1 MSDFS
6 VVFIPSWP
14 HIHFAFSSI
23 PRPVIHFFSVFCHH
37 ILRLTFVLMYTACTE
52 IWTLDLEIKSFLLYQ
67 TKLYRRFPGFILQCA
82 WRDSNSIN
90 RNIVE
95 CKVKNCEMKRL
106 YVHCINRNIVECK
119 VEVYNVADLVRLR
132 INRNIVECKDSFFD
146 CPLVPLLVLIE
157 TLWNVKSV
165 ETGINRNI
173 VECKVGIALTC
184 LECSG

>member
-1 MSDFS
+1 MED
-6 VVFIPSWP
+6 
-14 HIHFAFSSI
+14 
-23 PRPVIHFFSVFCHH
+23 
-37 ILRLTFVLMYTACTE
+37 
-52 IWTLDLEIKSFLLYQ
+52 WT
-67 TKLYRRFPGFILQCA
+67 G
-82 WRDSNSIN
+82 IN

-119 VEVYNVADLVRLR
+119 GDCGSESFVRVPC

-165 ETGINRNI
+165 DHLQVDFSLRINRNI
-173 VECKVGIALTC
+173 VECKVGITLTC

>member
-1 MSDFS
+1 M
-6 VVFIPSWP
+6 
-14 HIHFAFSSI
+14 
-23 PRPVIHFFSVFCHH
+23 
-37 ILRLTFVLMYTACTE
+37 
-52 IWTLDLEIKSFLLYQ
+52 
-67 TKLYRRFPGFILQCA
+67 
-82 WRDSNSIN
+82 
-90 RNIVE
+90 E

-165 ETGINRNI
+165 DHLQVDFSLRINRNI
-173 VECKVGIALTC
+173 VECKVCCGSVQTLQ
-184 LECSG
+184 EVY

>member
-1 MSDFS
+1 MKN
-6 VVFIPSWP
+6 
-14 HIHFAFSSI
+14 
-23 PRPVIHFFSVFCHH
+23 RRKEMN
-37 ILRLTFVLMYTACTE
+37 LVLIETLWNVKIENYDRME
-52 IWTLDLEIKSFLLYQ
+52 DWT
-67 TKLYRRFPGFILQCA
+67 G
-82 WRDSNSIN
+82 IN

-95 CKVKNCEMKRL
+95 CKGDCGSESFVR
-106 YVHCINRNIVECK
+106 VPCINRNIVECK
-119 VEVYNVADLVRLR
+119 VEVYNVTDLVRLR

-165 ETGINRNI
+165 DHLQVDFSLRINRNI